1 MNADTNSG
9 GDSVSEKIRKKTRR
23 IRNKD
28 EETNRSGKIGKDMNQ
43 IDTKGATGVD
53 PKVKR

>member
-1 MNADTNSG
+1 M
-9 GDSVSEKIRKKTRR
+9 SEKIRKKTRR